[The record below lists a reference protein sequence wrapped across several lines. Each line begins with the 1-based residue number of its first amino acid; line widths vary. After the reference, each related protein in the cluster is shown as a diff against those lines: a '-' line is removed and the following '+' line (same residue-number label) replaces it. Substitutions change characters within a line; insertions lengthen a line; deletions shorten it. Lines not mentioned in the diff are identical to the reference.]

1 MTMEDKQLKDIFN
14 KFDPEL
20 PSDFSFLSRL
30 QQNLDAV
37 DMVKQENQALRR
49 RSRMAVAV
57 AAAVGVIV
65 GSLLTLLMPF
75 LGDWMSTIVI
85 PDRIAIA
92 IDYKIVGL
100 MLMAA
105 VSVVSAVNTYEI
117 AMSLFK
123 NKK

>member
-1 MTMEDKQLKDIFN
+1 MEDKQLKDIFN

-37 DMVKQENQALRR
+37 DVVKQENQALRR

-65 GSLLTLLMPF
+65 GSLLTLLMPY

-85 PDRIAIA
+85 PDRITIA

-117 AMSLFK
+117 ALALFK